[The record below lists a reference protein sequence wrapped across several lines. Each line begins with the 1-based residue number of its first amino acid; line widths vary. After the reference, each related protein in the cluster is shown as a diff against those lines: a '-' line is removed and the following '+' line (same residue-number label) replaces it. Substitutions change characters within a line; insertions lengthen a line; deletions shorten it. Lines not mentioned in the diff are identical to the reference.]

1 MKGTRIIASRFG
13 WLGIVFLVLAAL
25 SSAVLADADPAPPA
39 PPVEHLLLVPDTPDA
54 VVALTNSDARVVAR
68 YQSFALVEAAGED
81 DRRLRAAGAQR
92 RDDMR
97 EVTTAAG
104 PVDPAADRGSLAGK
118 QAPDRGEVLA
128 LVQFVG
134 PPKDA
139 WVDRLRATGATIVTY
154 QAENAYVVHASGAA
168 VDRIAALVGTDAAVR
183 AVIPVAAADKLV
195 GPSNA
200 RGALRGLDG
209 RRRRR
214 AMTRGTRPRRRARR
228 SALPR
233 RSARCAPSTSS
244 WTPTRWPSSRAT
256 PGWSR
261 SSGTWRPGRSDERAR
276 RSWPAT

>member
-25 SSAVLADADPAPPA
+25 SSAVLADADPAPSA
-39 PPVEHLLLVPDTPDA
+39 PPVEHLLLVPETPDA

-68 YQSFALVEAAGED
+68 YQSFALVEAAGD
-81 DRRLRAAGAQR
+81 DERRLRAAGAQR

-195 GPSNA
+195 GPTE
-200 RGALRGLDG
+200 RRRPLRGLD

-214 AMTRGTRPRRRARR
+214 R
-228 SALPR
+228 S
-233 RSARCAPSTSS
+233 RSAR
-244 WTPTRWPSSRAT
+244 
-256 PGWSR
+256 
-261 SSGTWRPGRSDERAR
+261 PGRRRWAGGRRPRHDRRAAHPVPRAVAGPGGRAR
-276 RSWPAT
+276 ARSRGRRDRA